1 MKLATFLIA
10 LMAVGS
16 ALANEAAPLEAKAW
30 TPASLEQALQARPQ
44 GNSERGKQLHHS
56 AMCIACH
63 GAAGVAPTRNWPSVA
78 GQKADYTYKTLLDYQ
93 SGLRAEDERAKLMT
107 ASVKDLSAQDLA
119 DIASYYASL
128 PLPASLNNVKQTVPS
143 LVRSGDPTRLITPCA
158 SCHGVKGQG
167 GKFAAPALAGQT
179 RLSFIRTM
187 DLYRSGARH
196 NDVNQVM
203 TAIARQLSATEI
215 KLLADYYAAH

>member
-1 MKLATFLIA
+1 MKLATFLIVMMA
-10 LMAVGS
+10 LGS
-16 ALANEAAPLEAKAW
+16 ALANDVAQSKAKAW
-30 TPASLEQALQARPQ
+30 TPASLEHTLQAMPQ

-56 AMCIACH
+56 AMCISCH

-107 ASVKDLSAQDLA
+107 VSVKDLSAQDLA

-128 PLPASLNNVKQTVPS
+128 PLPAHLNTDKKTTPS

-167 GKFAAPALAGQT
+167 GKFAAPALAGQKP
-179 RLSFIRTM
+179 LSFIRTM
-187 DLYRSGARH
+187 ELYRSEARH

-203 TAIARQLSATEI
+203 TAIARQLTDAEI